1 MRSILHAAGLAAAV
15 VAPAQAESLLERGDY
30 LMNTIVACGN
40 CHTAMGPEGPGPEL
54 AGGLPFELPPF
65 TTWAAN
71 ITPDPETGIG
81 DWSDAEIGRAIR
93 EGIGRDGQLLAP
105 VMPAAFYRHISDRD
119 LAALIA
125 YLRQVEPVSNSL
137 PETEFR
143 MELPPAWVEP
153 VESVAEPDR
162 DDPLA
167 YGAYLARIGH
177 CLECHTPLDAEGHP
191 QPERA
196 GAGGME
202 FPGPWGVSVSANI
215 SSHPELGLG
224 AWSDAEIKR
233 AIAGGIGR
241 DGRDLLP
248 PMGFAYYAGMTE
260 ADLDALV
267 AWLRTLPAV
276 E

>member
-1 MRSILHAAGLAAAV
+1 MRTVLLAAGLAAALV
-15 VAPAQAESLLERGDY
+15 SSVRAESLLERGDY

-40 CHTAMGPEGPGPEL
+40 CHTTMGPDGPGPEL
-54 AGGLPFELPPF
+54 AGGLLFDFPPF

-71 ITPDPETGIG
+71 ITPDRETGIG

-93 EGIGRDGQLLAP
+93 EGVGRDGRLLAP
-105 VMPAAFYRHISDRD
+105 LMPAAFYQHISDRD

-125 YLRQVEPVSNSL
+125 YLRQVEPVSNGL

-143 MELPPAWVEP
+143 MALPPAWVEP
-153 VESVAEPDR
+153 VASVAEPDQG
-162 DDPLA
+162 DPVA

-177 CLECHTPLDAEGHP
+177 CLECHSPIDGHGQP

-215 SSHPELGLG
+215 TAHPELGLG
-224 AWSDAEIKR
+224 TWSDAEIKR
-233 AIAGGIGR
+233 AIAEGIGR
-241 DGRDLLP
+241 DGRKLMP

-267 AWLRTLPAV
+267 AWLRTLPAK